1 MGEYLDLVMS
11 MILAFGVA
19 FLLPVLLML
28 LERAGI
34 INRKQLIAGR
44 RYAVVA
50 SFVVAAVLTPP
61 DLWSQVA
68 LAIPLMLLYEISIIG
83 IWFTEKRRAKVAA
96 AEQSSES
103 AA

>member
-1 MGEYLDLVMS
+1 
-11 MILAFGVA
+11 
-19 FLLPVLLML
+19 
-28 LERAGI
+28 
-34 INRKQLIAGR
+34 
-44 RYAVVA
+44 VVA

-96 AEQSSES
+96 AEQSGES